1 MSQQRSKSNGPLQ
14 FHQGTE
20 DELAD
25 YVVSH
30 SQTGN
35 LDSIIKAVDDFCWK
49 NHWMMHVGDVK
60 GKIVDGIFKLH
71 RPKTVLELGTYCG
84 YSALRM
90 AKHLPVDGRI
100 YTIDPCPTNCSRQLI
115 EHAGLTD
122 KVIFLTGFGKDVIST
137 LTFLKGQIDLVF
149 VDHDKKAYCSDLILI
164 ENAELLHPGSVVVGD
179 NVIIFKIN
187 DYLDH
192 VRNSGL
198 YSSSENFLATLEYDD
213 SGAEER
219 VDGIEVSVW
228 KGK

>member
-1 MSQQRSKSNGPLQ
+1 MSIRSHSNGPLQ

-25 YVVSH
+25 YVVSN
-30 SQTGN
+30 SQAGN

-60 GKIVDGIFKLH
+60 GKIVDGVFKLH
-71 RPKTVLELGTYCG
+71 HPKTVLELGTYCG

-100 YTIDPCPTNCSRQLI
+100 YTIDPYPTACSRRLI
-115 EHAGLTD
+115 EHAGLND
-122 KVIFLTGFGKDVIST
+122 KIIFLTGFGKDVIST

-164 ENAELLHPGSVVVGD
+164 ENNGLLRPGSVVVGD

-187 DYLDH
+187 DYLEH

-213 SGAEER
+213 SGTEER